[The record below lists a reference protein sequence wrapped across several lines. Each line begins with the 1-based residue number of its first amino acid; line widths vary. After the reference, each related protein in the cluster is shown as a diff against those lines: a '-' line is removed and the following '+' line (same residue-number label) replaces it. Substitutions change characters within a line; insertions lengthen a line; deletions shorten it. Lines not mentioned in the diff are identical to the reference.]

1 MADFK
6 TPLLIAALAGFAT
19 FAQAQDTATPA
30 AEAAP
35 AAEAPATEAP
45 ATEAPSAAA
54 PGEPTEGVGSAYLA
68 ETFDAWALRCVRTED
83 GNDPC
88 QLYQLLTD
96 KNGTAVAD
104 VSIFPI
110 LNDEKVKAGA
120 TVMTPLGTLLNQN
133 LVIRVDEGQ
142 PMVYPYT
149 FCTTEGCAARLALTD
164 AEIAAFKRGKEAML
178 TIVPAVAPDQKVNLT
193 ISLKG
198 FTAAFDAIN
207 KAAAQ

>member
-1 MADFK
+1 MVDFK
-6 TPLLIAALAGFAT
+6 TSLLIAALASFASV
-19 FAQAQDTATPA
+19 AQAQDTASPA
-30 AEAAP
+30 PEAAP
-35 AAEAPATEAP
+35 AAEAPTTEAP
-45 ATEAPSAAA
+45 AAA

-68 ETFDAWALRCVRTED
+68 QTFDAWALRCVRTED

-110 LNDEKVKAGA
+110 QNDAKVKAGA

-133 LVIRVDEGQ
+133 LMIKVDDRQ

-149 FCTTEGCAARLALTD
+149 FCTTEGCAARLALTE
-164 AEIAAFKRGKEAML
+164 AEITAFQRGKEATL
-178 TIVPAVAPDQKVNLT
+178 TIVPAVAPDQKVNLA

-198 FTAAFDAIN
+198 FTAAFEAIS
-207 KAAAQ
+207 KATAQ